1 MVYERVDKVSFAA
14 PADERYFED
23 YVAGS
28 VYEFGDFT
36 VTEADVVD
44 FAKRFDPQY
53 IHTDPDRAKNG
64 PFKGL
69 IASGW
74 HSGAIL
80 CRLMVDHYISH
91 VASLGS
97 PGVDE
102 MRWLHPVRP
111 GDKLRIRTK
120 ITETRLSKSKPDRGL
135 VSCEVEMIN
144 QDDQPVMSL
153 KITNLLSK
161 RPTA

>member
-1 MVYERVDKVSFAA
+1 MSFAT

-28 VYEFGDFT
+28 VHEFGDFT
-36 VTEADVVD
+36 VTGADVVD

-102 MRWLHPVRP
+102 MRWLHPVR
-111 GDKLRIRTK
+111 KLRIRTK

-144 QDDQPVMSL
+144 QNDQPVMTL

-161 RPTA
+161 RPTP

>member
-1 MVYERVDKVSFAA
+1 VDKVSFAA

>member
-1 MVYERVDKVSFAA
+1 MSFAA

-53 IHTDPDRAKNG
+53 IHTDPDSAKNG

-144 QDDQPVMSL
+144 QEDQPVMSL

>member
-1 MVYERVDKVSFAA
+1 VDKVSFAA

-28 VYEFGDFT
+28 VHEFGDFT

-53 IHTDPDRAKNG
+53 IHTDPDSAKNG

-144 QDDQPVMSL
+144 QEDQPVMSL

>member
-1 MVYERVDKVSFAA
+1 MSFAA

-144 QDDQPVMSL
+144 QYDQPVMSL

>member
-1 MVYERVDKVSFAA
+1 VDKVSFAA

-28 VYEFGDFT
+28 VHEFGDFT

-80 CRLMVDHYISH
+80 CRLMVDHYLSH

>member
-144 QDDQPVMSL
+144 QEDQPVMSL

>member
-1 MVYERVDKVSFAA
+1 VSFAT

-28 VYEFGDFT
+28 VHEFGDFT
-36 VTEADVVD
+36 VTGADVVD

-144 QDDQPVMSL
+144 QNDQPVMTL

-161 RPTA
+161 RPTP

>member
-44 FAKRFDPQY
+44 FARRFDPQY

>member
-1 MVYERVDKVSFAA
+1 MDKVSFAA

-28 VYEFGDFT
+28 VHEFGDFT

-44 FAKRFDPQY
+44 FARRFDPQY
-53 IHTDPDRAKNG
+53 IHTDPDRANNG

-144 QDDQPVMSL
+144 QEDQPVMSL

>member
-1 MVYERVDKVSFAA
+1 VDKVSFAA

-144 QDDQPVMSL
+144 QEDQPVMSL

>member
-1 MVYERVDKVSFAA
+1 MSTAGFTA
-14 PADERYFED
+14 PVHERYFED

-28 VYEFGDFT
+28 IHEFGDFT

-44 FAKRFDPQY
+44 FARRFDPQY

-80 CRLMVDHYISH
+80 CRLMIDHYLSH

-102 MRWLHPVRP
+102 MRWLQPVRP
-111 GDKLRIRTK
+111 GDRLHLRAK
-120 ITETRLSKSKPDRGL
+120 ITETRLSRSKPDRGL

-144 QDDQPVMSL
+144 QDDQPVMTL
-153 KITNLLSK
+153 KITNLLGV
-161 RPTA
+161 RPKT

>member
-1 MVYERVDKVSFAA
+1 VDKVSFAA

-120 ITETRLSKSKPDRGL
+120 ITETRPSKSKPDRGL

-161 RPTA
+161 RPTP

>member
-1 MVYERVDKVSFAA
+1 MNKVSFTT
-14 PADERYFED
+14 PAHERYFED

-28 VYEFGDFT
+28 VHEYGDFT
-36 VTEADVVD
+36 VTEADILD
-44 FAKRFDPQY
+44 FARRFDPQY

-80 CRLMVDHYISH
+80 CRLMVDHYLSH

-102 MRWLHPVRP
+102 MRWLQPVRP
-111 GDKLRIRTK
+111 GDKLHIRTK
-120 ITETRLSKSKPDRGL
+120 ITETRLSKSKPDRRL

-144 QDDQPVMSL
+144 QNDQPVMTL

-161 RPTA
+161 RPKP

>member
-1 MVYERVDKVSFAA
+1 VDKVSFAA

-144 QDDQPVMSL
+144 QYDQPVMSL

>member
-44 FAKRFDPQY
+44 FARRFDPQY

-80 CRLMVDHYISH
+80 CRLMVDHYLSH

>member
-1 MVYERVDKVSFAA
+1 VDKVSFAA

-28 VYEFGDFT
+28 VHEFGDFT

-53 IHTDPDRAKNG
+53 IHTDPDSAKNG

-80 CRLMVDHYISH
+80 CRLMVDHYLSH
-91 VASLGS
+91 IASLGS

-144 QDDQPVMSL
+144 QEDQPVMSL

>member
-1 MVYERVDKVSFAA
+1 MNKVSFTT
-14 PADERYFED
+14 PAHDRYFED

-28 VYEFGDFT
+28 VYEYGDFT
-36 VTEADVVD
+36 VTEADVLD
-44 FAKRFDPQY
+44 FARRFDPQY

-80 CRLMVDHYISH
+80 CRLMVDHYLSH

-102 MRWLHPVRP
+102 MRWLQPVRP
-111 GDKLRIRTK
+111 GDKLHIRTK

-135 VSCEVEMIN
+135 VSCEAEMIN
-144 QDDQPVMSL
+144 QDDQPVMTL

-161 RPTA
+161 RPKP

>member
-1 MVYERVDKVSFAA
+1 MSFAT

-28 VYEFGDFT
+28 VHEFGDFT
-36 VTEADVVD
+36 VTGADVVD

-102 MRWLHPVRP
+102 RRWLHPVRP

-144 QDDQPVMSL
+144 QNDQPVMTL

-161 RPTA
+161 RPTP

>member
-1 MVYERVDKVSFAA
+1 MSFAT

-28 VYEFGDFT
+28 VHEFGDFT
-36 VTEADVVD
+36 VTGADVVD

-144 QDDQPVMSL
+144 QNDQPVMTL

-161 RPTA
+161 RPTP

>member
-28 VYEFGDFT
+28 VHEFGDFT

>member
-1 MVYERVDKVSFAA
+1 MSFAA

-80 CRLMVDHYISH
+80 CRLMVDHYLSH